1 MGKTEQWKIWKTES
15 TENLQQPLYTF
26 KCRKVIMWEC
36 PRINVLS
43 IETSSYLNV
52 ETERRM
58 KWCSDGE
65 TEPIENL
72 DLKNGISVSA
82 IMKTSKNGYYDKMF

>member
-1 MGKTEQWKIWKTES
+1 
-15 TENLQQPLYTF
+15 
-26 KCRKVIMWEC
+26 MWEC
-36 PRINVLS
+36 PCINVLS

-52 ETERRM
+52 ETEPRM

-65 TEPIENL
+65 TEPMENL
-72 DLKNGISVSA
+72 HLKNKISVSA